1 MKILVLN
8 SGSSSLKFAI
18 IDTNIQSSLLN
29 GVVERLNTDQGC
41 IQATYNNL
49 PYKKDLK
56 SPDHKLA
63 LKEVLDYLESNNITE
78 NFFDAIG
85 HRVVHGGEKFTQ
97 AHIICK
103 RVLKEIESCIP
114 LAPLHNQA
122 NLEGIYAA
130 QAFFPSKP
138 QVAIFDTSFH
148 QTIPEKA
155 YRYSLPKE
163 LYQDHG
169 VRKYGFH
176 GSSHK
181 YVATIA
187 AMKLHKP
194 IEKTCIITAHLGNG
208 CSATAVKYG
217 KSIDTTMGLT
227 PLEGLVMGTRCGS
240 IDPGLHEYLHEKLG
254 WDLSQINHVLNKKSG
269 LLGISQLSSD
279 MREVTSAAKKGH
291 EDSKLAAEIFAYHL
305 AQAIASLSVNFHHLD
320 ALVFTGGIGEH
331 STTIRAITMSML
343 RILGF
348 EIDVIRNANDGEHS
362 NGVITCDG
370 TTPKAFVIPTNEELQ
385 IAWEVET
392 TLKSS

>member
-1 MKILVLN
+1 MKVLVLN
-8 SGSSSLKFAI
+8 SGSSSLKFAVV
-18 IDTNIQSSLLN
+18 DTNIQCNLLS
-29 GVVERLNTDQGC
+29 GVVERLNTGHGC
-41 IQATYNNL
+41 IQASYNQL
-49 PYKKDLK
+49 PYKKDLDQ
-56 SPDHKLA
+56 PNHKTA
-63 LKEVLDYLESNNITE
+63 LKEVLEYLELNNITE

-97 AHIICK
+97 AQLICS

-130 QAFFPSKP
+130 QSFFPNKP

-148 QTIPEKA
+148 QTIPQRA

-163 LYQDHG
+163 LYTDHG

-176 GSSHK
+176 GSSHR
-181 YVATIA
+181 YVASIA

-194 IEKTCIITAHLGNG
+194 VEKCCIITAHLGNG
-208 CSATAVKYG
+208 CSATAIKYG

-240 IDPGLHEYLHEKLG
+240 IDPGLHEYLHDKLG
-254 WDLSQINHVLNKKSG
+254 WNLSQINHVLNKKSG

-279 MREVTSAAKKGH
+279 MREVTNAAKEGH
-291 EDSKLAAEIFAYHL
+291 DDSKLATEIFSYHL
-305 AQAIASLSVNFHHLD
+305 AQAIASLSVNFHDLD

-348 EIDVIRNANDGEHS
+348 ELDVIRNDNDGKYS
-362 NGVITCDG
+362 NGIITTDS
-370 TTPKAFVIPTNEELQ
+370 TTPRAFVIPTNEELQ
-385 IAWEVET
+385 IAWDVET